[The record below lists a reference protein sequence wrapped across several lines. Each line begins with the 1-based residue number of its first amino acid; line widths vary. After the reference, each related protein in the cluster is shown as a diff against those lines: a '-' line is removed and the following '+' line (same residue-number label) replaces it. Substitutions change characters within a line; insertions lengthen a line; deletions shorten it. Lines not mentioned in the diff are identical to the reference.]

1 MDSPAQFIA
10 ENLHPSVPA
19 GASPGPCLPGPIR
32 EHASL
37 GQVIALIVTYN
48 RKELA
53 SRCLG
58 ACLAQSDPPD
68 RIFILDNG
76 STDGTKAHLQA
87 KGLTSD
93 PRVSYFSVDSNI
105 GPAAAF
111 DQLFRLA
118 WRGGGDWV
126 WVMDDDVIP
135 SATALQELKAAFV
148 ENFSAP
154 EEIGLLASTIVSG
167 DGRAN
172 NVPEIDMRS
181 PPGEE
186 PEWGHLLGRG
196 LVRIRWS
203 TLTSV
208 FIPRSTL
215 ARFGSLNPDFYSAG
229 VDIEYT
235 LRVTDALPAY
245 LVGKSLVTHLR
256 QVGGTYS
263 ILKELEADRMRDHFR
278 YHFRNNIYLRRK
290 YYSFIRAVLYI
301 GKLAVEMIQAL
312 TIKELRW
319 LRVKTIF
326 LGIASGILFQPSVLP
341 PGPPPPPAIGEIAER
356 S

>member
-1 MDSPAQFIA
+1 MHGPSPSPSKPWPGAQ
-10 ENLHPSVPA
+10 A
-19 GASPGPCLPGPIR
+19 GELESPGADGENAATRPF
-32 EHASL
+32 
-37 GQVIALIVTYN
+37 GQVITLIVTYN

-53 SRCLG
+53 SQCLR
-58 ACLAQSDPPD
+58 ACLDQTSPPD

-76 STDGTKAHLQA
+76 SKDGTKAHLEA
-87 KGLTSD
+87 KKLLDD
-93 PRVSYFSVDSNI
+93 PRVRYFSVAANT
-105 GPAAAF
+105 GPASAF

-118 WRGGGDWV
+118 WQAGGDWI

-135 SATALQELKAAFV
+135 SPTALQELKAAFI
-148 ENFSAP
+148 ENFAQP
-154 EEIGLLASTIVSG
+154 DDIGLLGSSIVAG

-208 FIPRSTL
+208 LIPRSTL
-215 ARFGSLNPDFYSAG
+215 ARFGSLNPEFYSAG

-235 LRVTDALPAY
+235 LRVIDERPAY
-245 LVGKSLVTHLR
+245 LVGKSRVTHMR
-256 QVGGTYS
+256 HAGGTYS
-263 ILKELEADRMRDHFR
+263 ILREFEPERMRDHFG
-278 YHFRNNIYLRRK
+278 YHYRNNIYLRRK
-290 YYSFIRAVLYI
+290 YYSTIRAILYM
-301 GKLAVEMIQAL
+301 GKMGVEMIQAL
-312 TIKELRW
+312 AIKELRW

-326 LGIASGILFQPSVLP
+326 FGIVSGIFFQPNTLP
-341 PGPPPPPAIGEIAER
+341 PGPPPPPSIDGYEKML
-356 S
+356 